1 MRLINADNA
10 VKHIEEMT
18 LENERSQSNFSAN
31 WIINFLEAFPET
43 KVEPITRC
51 KDCKNYK
58 LFTEVYV
65 GKAYCEEYGG
75 FITENDYC
83 SRGARAY
90 KMPEI
95 EEMKKAADK
104 FFIGGDEE

>member
-1 MRLINADNA
+1 MRLIDADKAEKGFADYCKENNIHPLRSEFDA
-10 VKHIEEMT
+10 EWIERFIDAQPT
-18 LENERSQSNFSAN
+18 V
-31 WIINFLEAFPET
+31 EA
-43 KVEPITRC
+43 EPITRC

-83 SRGARAY
+83 SRGA
-90 KMPEI
+90 KMDGEGK
-95 EEMKKAADK
+95 EK
-104 FFIGGDEE
+104 